1 MTDEL
6 TRYDECD
13 TIPSTTNIE
22 TGETDT
28 ALKQSAKQSKEM
40 IDVYMKQG
48 FSRAEAMQLLMTIM
62 NKQ

>member
-1 MTDEL
+1 MTDYE
-6 TRYDECD
+6 YD